1 MVFANVRNIRWNYFR
16 NIYGQAVLNVDC
28 TKLTTKGVVQGAFV
42 GCKHQSGEVIFNRKV
57 KVIVIKNEST
67 NRPIRLEIISN
78 DGLAIDPA
86 DLFFSGLYYWTI
98 GLLEYCM
105 TAIETPANESDIQK
119 LILSQYY
126 NPLMCWWCLS
136 HRQWTIDVVGF
147 SPFLLNKWWSHKN
160 ILSSHRFISAKCC
173 AFHHSIMCGG
183 RSQ

>member
-67 NRPIRLEIISN
+67 NRPIRLGIISN

-98 GLLEYCM
+98 GVLYDCNRNPSKWKWHPKAYLI
-105 TAIETPANESDIQK
+105 AILQST
-119 LILSQYY
+119 YV
-126 NPLMCWWCLS
+126 LMMSKSSTMNHWCC
-136 HRQWTIDVVGF
+136 RFF
-147 SPFLLNKWWSHKN
+147 S
-160 ILSSHRFISAKCC
+160 ISVK
-173 AFHHSIMCGG
+173 
-183 RSQ
+183 